1 MADPSNFVNFSD
13 YLGLND
19 EAGNQMFDRI
29 GGEGARLRD
38 DVYGAI
44 DAQENAGGRDGVA
57 AFEVAGERT
66 RKGLASY
73 GEYMAA
79 LRDPARRQELMEK
92 TYGKGSVSALD
103 AALTQAATGT
113 AGKMGAMRADQTEVD
128 RFAKL
133 RGERGLQNAQSTDA
147 YRKADADY
155 DASLAAKRAAHQKM
169 LSDRDAADEDKR
181 IDSYARQFDRNY
193 QGNNEMPFDSYGF
206 IDGLIGRKRPEGTQR
221 EYWRRQLGRAESTQ
235 SIDESMNT
243 TNPGDPAHGFSPGE
257 QGNVRAAGGGMPS
270 YTKSKRWQADN
281 QGGGRWVGGKRVNDK
296 WGDVRDIYDPN
307 RIKKWGE

>member
-13 YLGLND
+13 YLGLN
-19 EAGNQMFDRI
+19 EGAGDQMFDRLDAE
-29 GGEGARLRD
+29 GGKLRD
-38 DVYGAI
+38 EAYGAI
-44 DAQENAGGRDGVA
+44 SAQDNSARDGVE
-57 AFEVAGERT
+57 AFEAGGERV

-73 GEYMAA
+73 GAFMKA
-79 LRDPARRQELMEK
+79 LRDPTARQELMEK
-92 TYGKGSVSALD
+92 TYGKGAVSALD
-103 AALTQAATGT
+103 SALVGNR
-113 AGKMGAMRADQTEVD
+113 GDGGAELEQYARV
-128 RFAKL
+128 
-133 RGERGLQNAQSTDA
+133 RGERGAQNAAAGDA
-147 YRKADADY
+147 YRKQDADY

-169 LSDRDAADEDKR
+169 LADRDAAAEDKR

-221 EYWRRQLGRAESTQ
+221 EYWRRQLGRAESTP